1 MELAYLVLTGLLAG
15 FIGSLF
21 GLGGGIIIVPA
32 LTLIFNVPVT
42 IAVGTSLVSI
52 VAVST
57 VAAID
62 YLKSGRADLELGITL
77 AAATS
82 LGALTGGLLAEYIP
96 ARIIYLFFSIILL
109 VAALNMTRPR
119 RLTLIDQKY
128 SSASN
133 TAVGWGLS
141 LVAGNISGMLGVGG
155 GIVQIP
161 MMRTVMKVPFK
172 IATATSSYMIGI
184 TVAPAAAIYMLRGDI
199 DPYKSAAI
207 ILGTFAGSRAG
218 AAISYRITSLL
229 LRLLFVIIM
238 IFTAYKMLA
247 RGFQF

>member
-1 MELAYLVLTGLLAG
+1 LIATGLLAG
-15 FIGSLF
+15 FVGSLF

-32 LTLIFNVPVT
+32 LTLVFNMPVT

-62 YLKSGRADLELGITL
+62 FLKTGRADLELGIIL
-77 AAATS
+77 ATATS
-82 LGALTGGLLAEYIP
+82 LGAVTGGLLSGIIP
-96 ARIIYLFFSIILL
+96 PKIIYLLFSIILL
-109 VAALNMTRPR
+109 IAALNMTRPR
-119 RLTLIDQKY
+119 RIMSIDQKY

-133 TAVGWGLS
+133 KALGCGLS
-141 LVAGNISGMLGVGG
+141 LIAGNISGMLGVGG

-161 MMRTVMKVPFK
+161 VMRSVMKVPFK

-184 TVAPAAAIYMLRGDI
+184 TVAPAAIIYMMRGDI
-199 DPYKSAAI
+199 DPFRSAAI

-218 AAISYRITSLL
+218 AAVSYRITSLL
-229 LRLLFVIIM
+229 LRLIFVAIL
-238 IFTAYKMLA
+238 IFTAYRMLIE
-247 RGFQF
+247 GLQF